1 MDEVLYERRGA
12 VAWVTFNRPAARNAL
27 TFAMYERLGALCDEM
42 AADASLRAA
51 VFSGAGG
58 RAFIAGTD
66 IAEFRGFA
74 SGEDGVRYEKQL
86 SSYIAK
92 VERLPFPTIAAIAG
106 PAAGG
111 GAAIAAVCDLR
122 IGSPSA
128 SFGVPIAR
136 TLGNCLTVDLLA
148 RLVALVGIARVK
160 DVLFTARLVPA
171 PELLAIGL
179 LNEVTADEE
188 SLLPRAGE
196 LAATLCGYAPLTL
209 QAVKEGL
216 RRIQARLLPEEDC
229 SDLVRLAY
237 GSADFREG
245 VSAFL
250 AKRRPEWT
258 GT

>member
-12 VAWVTFNRPAARNAL
+12 VAWLTFNRPAARNAL

-42 AADASLRAA
+42 AADPTLRAA
-51 VFSGAGG
+51 VFTGAGG

-66 IAEFRGFA
+66 IGEFRDFA
-74 SGEDGVRYEKQL
+74 SGEDGVRYEQRL
-86 SSYIAK
+86 SSYIEK
-92 VERLPFPTIAAIAG
+92 VERLPIATIAAIAG

-128 SFGVPIAR
+128 AFGVPIAR

-148 RLVALVGIARVK
+148 RLVALVGVARVK
-160 DVLFTARLVPA
+160 DLLFTARLA
-171 PELLAIGL
+171 GAQELLAMGM
-179 LNEVTADEE
+179 LNEVTPDEE
-188 SLLPRAGE
+188 SLLPRAAE

-209 QAVKEGL
+209 RAVKEGL
-216 RRIQARLLPEEDC
+216 RRIQARLLPPEDC
-229 SDLVRLAY
+229 ADLVRLAY

-250 AKRRPEWT
+250 GKRRPAWT
-258 GT
+258 GQ